1 MKRKLLTLTL
11 SAMLLAAAGTLT
23 AFADPRD
30 GVDGIQPNLVPVPRG
45 GHNNLKIDVWT
56 RQGEG
61 AVLYPGQS
69 VDVFFRTKRDA
80 YVVVVNIDTRGR
92 ARLLFPTRRY
102 DDGFVRGRRTV
113 AIPGPHA
120 RYRLQV
126 TGPAG
131 VERIVAFASN
141 EPLVWRWRQLIDD
154 DGYYQSGVLDEVKRR
169 SSWGASAGLSTNDFE
184 VHLAKRGGTQPNLVK
199 APIHPRVRRVY
210 RPRVWSDETWF
221 EVARRHWHY

>member
-1 MKRKLLTLTL
+1 MLLT
-11 SAMLLAAAGTLT
+11 AAGTLT

-30 GVDGIQPNLVPVPRG
+30 GVDGIEPNLVPVPRG
-45 GHNNLKIDVWT
+45 GHSNQKIDVWT

-69 VDVFFRTKRDA
+69 VDVLFRTKRDA

-92 ARLLFPTRRY
+92 ARLLFPTRPH

-120 RYRLQV
+120 RYRLEV

-131 VERIVAFASN
+131 VERIVAFASK

-154 DGYYQSGVLDEVKRR
+154 DGYYHSGVLDEVKRR
-169 SSWGASAGLSTNDFE
+169 SGYSWNASATLATEDFQ
-184 VHLAKRGGTQPNLVK
+184 VQLARRGGTKPNLVK
-199 APIHPRVRRVY
+199 APIRPRVRRVY
-210 RPRVWSDETWF
+210 RSRIWSDETWF
-221 EVARRHWHY
+221 EVARRHWRY